1 MDMTHQDLIKLL
13 TKETNKQKLSYGQL
27 RYLFREVRKLTNTT
41 PPKLPKPLFALPTA
55 EELSKFYS
63 ITTPLHK
70 LIFKTLEGTGLRIS
84 ELCKL
89 EVKNIDF
96 TNNRI
101 FVHQGKGGK
110 DRYTYF
116 GNRLKDQLL
125 VYLYN
130 KKQRY
135 LFESIRHTKFSPR
148 TIQHFCKLYVTKAK
162 ITKRFTV
169 HTLRHCWNTY
179 LAENGISTEHRAYLA
194 GHSDLSSQEIYTH
207 ITAGGIKDKL
217 ISILDKE

>member
-1 MDMTHQDLIKLL
+1 MTHQDLIKLL

-41 PPKLPKPLFALPTA
+41 PTKQPKELFQLPTHD
-55 EELSKFYS
+55 ELNAFYKQ
-63 ITTPLHK
+63 TTPLHK

-84 ELCKL
+84 ELCNL
-89 EVKNIDF
+89 ELSNIDF
-96 TNNRI
+96 QNNRI
-101 FVHQGKGGK
+101 FVHQGKGSK

-116 GNRLKDQLL
+116 GNKLKELL
-125 VYLYN
+125 LLYLSD
-130 KKQRY
+130 KKHRY
-135 LFESIRHTKFSPR
+135 LFESTRCTKFSPR

-194 GHSDLSSQEIYTH
+194 GHSDLSSQEVYTH

-217 ISILDKE
+217 ITILDKE